1 MEKKRTRSIISQP
14 RFHNR
19 TQKDI
24 YITEKKTKVN
34 ITARFIEY
42 KVLTEVMKK
51 IRCRRKDTNGIDKEK
66 VSKQKLTGKRN

>member
-1 MEKKRTRSIISQP
+1 MEKRTRSIISGA

-19 TQKDI
+19 RPKDI
-24 YITEKKTKVN
+24 YFTEKKTKVN
-34 ITARFIEY
+34 ITAIFIAD

-51 IRCRRKDTNGIDKEK
+51 IKSRRKDTNRIDEEK